1 MTGASLSSHIVH
13 CFLPIREYF
22 THIGMSP
29 QPDEVLRYNT
39 LRKIT
44 NFEKKNRSAL
54 NLGLSQRSLK
64 KNIGHT
70 KAVEKQILHG

>member
-44 NFEKKNRSAL
+44 NFEKKSKCAKFRTKSTQ
-54 NLGLSQRSLK
+54 SEK
-64 KNIGHT
+64 KLI
-70 KAVEKQILHG
+70 

>member
-29 QPDEVLRYNT
+29 LPDEVLRYNT
-39 LRKIT
+39 HRKIT
-44 NFEKKNRSAL
+44 NFEKKIEVR
-54 NLGLSQRSLK
+54 
-64 KNIGHT
+64 
-70 KAVEKQILHG
+70 